1 MNKRTKYLILACL
14 VPVVILLGMTVTPL
28 YTLYNGDEITLQT
41 VPVDPSDVFR
51 GDYVAL
57 QYEAEQV
64 SIDLVDKG
72 IKDKWEKEFNP
83 IQVYVTLEKKNDVFT
98 PIKVSVEKPEKGI
111 FLKGKLNYID
121 YAMDTKEYTQVK
133 SAFIEYSL
141 DKYFVED
148 NTGTDWE
155 KASAKGEIIAT
166 VKVFN
171 GYATLT
177 NITKKK

>member
-1 MNKRTKYLILACL
+1 M
-14 VPVVILLGMTVTPL
+14 
-28 YTLYNGDEITLQT
+28 
-41 VPVDPSDVFR
+41 
-51 GDYVAL
+51 
-57 QYEAEQV
+57 
-64 SIDLVDKG
+64 
-72 IKDKWEKEFNP
+72 
-83 IQVYVTLEKKNDVFT
+83 FT

-121 YAMDTKEYTQVK
+121 YAMDTKEPTQVK

-177 NITKKK
+177 NITKKNKPRHINAVK

>member
-64 SIDLVDKG
+64 PIDLVDKG
-72 IKDKWEKEFNP
+72 IKDKWEKEYNP
-83 IQVYVTLEKKNDVFT
+83 IQVYVTLEKRT
-98 PIKVSVEKPEKGI
+98 MCLLQ
-111 FLKGKLNYID
+111 LKYL
-121 YAMDTKEYTQVK
+121 
-133 SAFIEYSL
+133 
-141 DKYFVED
+141 
-148 NTGTDWE
+148 
-155 KASAKGEIIAT
+155 
-166 VKVFN
+166 
-171 GYATLT
+171 
-177 NITKKK
+177 